1 MDKLKRARHQ
11 LIWQVLEQFN
21 TEFLVENNIL
31 FGGGTRIAL
40 ELNEFRESTDIDFFC
55 AGAASYRQVRL
66 QAEAISLGQVLQPDH
81 SLVFP
86 REIRADRD
94 GVRTYIQLKGS
105 DEPIK
110 LEFIRFD
117 ICEISAD
124 TKPHRFP
131 VPIVDRSTCYLTKL
145 LANADRY
152 AESNKKDIFDLCM
165 MKKEWGCIPKKV
177 WQEADAAYGMQTV
190 VKGLEKALAGLAL
203 NTEEAISR
211 AVKVLKMQ
219 EDVATELVEVVAK
232 ELLQEVQ
239 LKT

>member
-66 QAEAISLGQVLQPDH
+66 QAETTSLGQVLQPDH

-131 VPIVDRSTCYLTKL
+131 VPIVDRHTCYLTKL

-165 MKKEWGCIPKKV
+165 MKKEWGSIPKKV
-177 WQEADAAYGMQTV
+177 WQEADAVYGMTTV
-190 VKGLEKALAGLAL
+190 VKGLDKALSAL
-203 NTEEAISR
+203 TLNPEESIEV
-211 AVKVLKMQ
+211 AVRVLKMKK
-219 EDVATELVEVVAK
+219 EIAYELVMNTAK
-232 ELLQEVQ
+232 ELQHEIENIA
-239 LKT
+239 